1 MKVDTR
7 ELNEGAPKSD
17 LAGKRPFGTLAGGLG
32 VPALLMPNRGD
43 STAPRLIWERKSN

>member
-1 MKVDTR
+1 MKVDAR
-7 ELNEGAPKSD
+7 ELKVQKSD

-43 STAPRLIWERKSN
+43 STAPRLIWEKSN